1 MAKLP
6 ENSITIYL
14 QNPELLAQAKK
25 VAAHEDRSINRII
38 ERAIRNELE
47 KPQYKGVLDKK

>member
-25 VAAHEDRSINRII
+25 VALHEDRSINRII
-38 ERAIRNELE
+38 ERALRNELA
-47 KPQYKGVLDKK
+47 KPEYRSILK